1 MKLIVLLLCISLSM
15 LRADEQEEALRGVVL
30 QKINQF
36 ISFDQTANE
45 FIICVYKNQIL
56 ADTLKDLYKSRK
68 YNNLPISIKHISS
81 LSDVKSCNVLFMDN
95 GNKADIQIL
104 NQQAK
109 RNFISVTNSEE
120 KLDDGYSIAIFIK
133 NGKVNF
139 SINQPV
145 INNAGLRV
153 DYRLLKVASKVIS
166 KAEE

>member
-1 MKLIVLLLCISLSM
+1 MKRIALFLSILIATLG
-15 LRADEQEEALRGVVL
+15 ANEQEEALRGVVL

-36 ISFDQTANE
+36 ISFDQSSNE

-56 ADTLKDLYKSRK
+56 ADTLKELYKSRK
-68 YNNLPISIKHISS
+68 YNNLPISIKHVSS
-81 LSDVKSCNVLFMDN
+81 LGDVKSCNVLFMDN
-95 GNKADIQIL
+95 SNKADIQML

-109 RNFISVTNSEE
+109 RNFISVTNDEE

-139 SINQPV
+139 SINQPI

-153 DYRLLKVASKVIS
+153 DYRLLKVASKVIG